1 MIVRR
6 KFIFLRFLD
15 TVSVDAN
22 KLFAPLVLVHE
33 GLRKLLP
40 AESLQDPLPLLL
52 ELLLGHGDACQLL
65 LQLGEEEVVGW
76 GEVR

>member
-1 MIVRR
+1 M
-6 KFIFLRFLD
+6 
-15 TVSVDAN
+15 N

-33 GLRKLLP
+33 GLRELLP
-40 AESLQDPLPLLL
+40 ADSPQDPLPLLL

-65 LQLGEEEVVGW
+65 LQLGEEEVVGC